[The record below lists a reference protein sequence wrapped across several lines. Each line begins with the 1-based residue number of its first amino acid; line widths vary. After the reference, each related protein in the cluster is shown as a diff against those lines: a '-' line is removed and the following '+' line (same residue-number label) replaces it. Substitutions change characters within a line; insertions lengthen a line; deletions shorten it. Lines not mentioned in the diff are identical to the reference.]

1 MITEK
6 QLFQNQKMT
15 TISVEIP
22 KTYNEQLVKQYH
34 EDVAKGVTSLT
45 FEQYIGT
52 FVITGHKVGLYLQ
65 LKKIFG

>member
-22 KTYNEQLVKQYH
+22 ETYNEQLVKQYQD
-34 EDVAKGVTSLT
+34 DVAKGVTSLT
-45 FEQYIGT
+45 FEQYIGS
-52 FVITGHKVGLYLQ
+52 FIILGHKAGQYLQ